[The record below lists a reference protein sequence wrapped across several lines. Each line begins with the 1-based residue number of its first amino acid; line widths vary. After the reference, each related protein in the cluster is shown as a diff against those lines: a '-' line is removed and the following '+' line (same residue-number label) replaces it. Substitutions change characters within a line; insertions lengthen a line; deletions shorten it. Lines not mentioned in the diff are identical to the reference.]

1 MYEKK
6 KPPGETSTGIKNGAE
21 GGNRT
26 PTSERSLDPEPSAS
40 TSSATSAKIINMILE
55 QYLLSSEMER
65 AMPFF
70 PVLAVVSLEP
80 EHGYLF

>member
-1 MYEKK
+1 
-6 KPPGETSTGIKNGAE
+6 
-21 GGNRT
+21 
-26 PTSERSLDPEPSAS
+26 
-40 TSSATSAKIINMILE
+40 MILE